1 MNTHGEVS
9 HTVRLG
15 VRIVALFLAIFAIFA
30 VFAVFAV
37 LVGVAPAAR
46 AALGEPETGA
56 LSPASGSPVGL
67 LDSIADFADC

>member
-1 MNTHGEVS
+1 MNAHGNVS

-15 VRIVALFLAIFAIFA
+15 VLIVALFL
-30 VFAVFAV
+30 AVFAV

-46 AALGEPETGA
+46 AALGEPEVGT

-67 LDSIADFADC
+67 LDSIADFADR